1 MKTIHITLLIAA
13 ICMLC
18 GCQEDNS
25 DNLYK
30 GGSFVQ
36 FADSAYNMPVTQDEP
51 VFEVP
56 VVFSSAVQYDR
67 KVIVDVDPRHSNAI
81 EGYHYSLVS
90 RNLTIPAGE
99 MKVNVQLKGH
109 YAHLQPSDSLAVT
122 LRIIGLE
129 DQANELYGLTTN
141 VQLIKVL
148 PFDIHDYV
156 GDLLLTCTFP
166 YSTSSTTDF
175 ALKSEYVNDSTLLVR
190 DVFETGRDMKL
201 YFHTGKDNPFD
212 RDIELRETVAFTDDN
227 YGPVSMAT
235 VPNAPSYYI
244 PENRAFVLY
253 LNAYLAQVG
262 SFGSYYYIF
271 QWMTPDEATAFKN
284 GLTTLH

>member
-1 MKTIHITLLIAA
+1 MRVLHTILLFIILCTLFS
-13 ICMLC
+13 
-18 GCQEDNS
+18 CQEDNS
-25 DNLYK
+25 DNLYQ

-56 VVFSSAVQYDR
+56 VVFSSAVSYDR
-67 KVIVDVDPRHSNAI
+67 KVIVDVDPKKSNAI
-81 EGYHYSLVS
+81 EGYHYSIMN
-90 RNLTIPAGE
+90 RNITIPAGE
-99 MKVNVQLKGH
+99 MKATVQLKGH

-122 LRIIGLE
+122 LRIVGLE
-129 DQANELYGLTTN
+129 DYVNELYGLSTN
-141 VQLIKVL
+141 VQIVKVL

-175 ALKSEYVNDSTLLVR
+175 ALKSEYVNDSTLLVK
-190 DVFETGRDMKL
+190 DVFETGRNLKL

-212 RDIELRETVAFTDDN
+212 RDIEMRETVAFTDDN

-235 VPNAPSYYI
+235 VPNAPSYYL
-244 PENRAFVLY
+244 PEHRAFVLY

-271 QWMTPDEATAFKN
+271 QWMTPDEAIAFKN
-284 GLTTLH
+284 GMSTLH